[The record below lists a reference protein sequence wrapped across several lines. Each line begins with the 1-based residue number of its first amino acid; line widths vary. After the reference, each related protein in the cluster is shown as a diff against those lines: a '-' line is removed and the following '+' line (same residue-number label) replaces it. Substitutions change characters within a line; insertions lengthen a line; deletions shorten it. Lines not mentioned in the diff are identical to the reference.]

1 MRVKTVREGI
11 SSRRFTPCKTDF
23 EQKTETDC
31 FAVYLT
37 SRLVDNLPLLS
48 YIIGKFQ
55 GSVCF
60 ESVHCAVEPK
70 MRRLN
75 ARLRESARLED
86 SLVLVQ

>member
-48 YIIGKFQ
+48 YIGKFQ

-60 ESVHCAVEPK
+60 ESVHGTVEPPVSDQLK
-70 MRRLN
+70 CEDLMLAYRR
-75 ARLRESARLED
+75 
-86 SLVLVQ
+86 VLAWRTL